1 MSFDY
6 VIVGA
11 GSAGCVL
18 ANRLSEDPDIT
29 VALIEAGGADSA
41 QEIHIPV
48 AFAQLFK
55 TPLDWDLDSEP
66 EPGLDGRRAYLPRG
80 KMFGG
85 CSSMNAMIYMRGNRE
100 DYASWGDG
108 WSWEEVLPYFLK
120 AEDHE
125 AGENEFHG
133 VGGPLTVSAS
143 RSSHALASA
152 FVEAAVQAGHPRNDD
167 FNADRQEGVGFFELT
182 QRNGM
187 RCSTSVAYLH
197 PVLGR
202 ENLTVLPASTA
213 HKVIFDG
220 TRATGLQI
228 SRGGEI
234 ETIQANR
241 EVILSAGAYESPKL
255 LMLSGVG
262 PAAALPLFGIE
273 VVADLPVGQ
282 GLQDHYMTM
291 LNYTT
296 DVESLMTA
304 LTPANVELLQTQGTG
319 PLTSNIGEA
328 GGFARSGDG
337 MTAPDIQFHV
347 APVLFHQQGLGAVT
361 ENGLAI
367 GPCVLAPT
375 SRGAVVLRSANPEA
389 APRITHNYLTTEADQ
404 ACMVA
409 GIRMAVQIAGQTA
422 LKDVITGA
430 FDVPGSDTDADLL
443 AFAKRSGM
451 TLYHP
456 TSTCAIG
463 AVVDTELK
471 VLGVRGLRVVDASVM
486 PSVPRANTNAPT
498 IMIAERAADLIR
510 GTA

>member
-1 MSFDY
+1 
-6 VIVGA
+6 
-11 GSAGCVL
+11 
-18 ANRLSEDPDIT
+18 
-29 VALIEAGGADSA
+29 
-41 QEIHIPV
+41 
-48 AFAQLFK
+48 
-55 TPLDWDLDSEP
+55 
-66 EPGLDGRRAYLPRG
+66 
-80 KMFGG
+80 
-85 CSSMNAMIYMRGNRE
+85 
-100 DYASWGDG
+100 
-108 WSWEEVLPYFLK
+108 
-120 AEDHE
+120 
-125 AGENEFHG
+125 
-133 VGGPLTVSAS
+133 
-143 RSSHALASA
+143 
-152 FVEAAVQAGHPRNDD
+152 
-167 FNADRQEGVGFFELT
+167 
-182 QRNGM
+182 
-187 RCSTSVAYLH
+187 
-197 PVLGR
+197 
-202 ENLTVLPASTA
+202 
-213 HKVIFDG
+213 
-220 TRATGLQI
+220 
-228 SRGGEI
+228 
-234 ETIQANR
+234 
-241 EVILSAGAYESPKL
+241 
-255 LMLSGVG
+255 
-262 PAAALPLFGIE
+262 
-273 VVADLPVGQ
+273 
-282 GLQDHYMTM
+282 
-291 LNYTT
+291 
-296 DVESLMTA
+296 
-304 LTPANVELLQTQGTG
+304 
-319 PLTSNIGEA
+319 LTSNIGEA